1 MNSSLKTILKI
12 AAAACLLYLFL
23 LSIGL
28 MGGAFKGFG
37 KDFAENLVATTS
49 NPFIGLIIG
58 ILATSVVQS
67 SSTTTSLVVGIV
79 GAGGLTVGNAI
90 PIIMGANIGTTVTNT
105 LVSLGH
111 VGRRGEFRKAIAAAT
126 VHDFFNLI
134 CVAIMFPL
142 ELITGKIF
150 GVGFL
155 EKSATMLAGQF
166 QNAGGLKFISPIKMI
181 IKPVVKEIQHLLT
194 DISSSANIAYII
206 MVVVSFALLF
216 FSLYFIVKVMK
227 SLVVERAEIVLNN
240 VIRKN
245 GSLAL
250 LAGLLFTIS
259 VQSSSITTSLLIPMV
274 AAGILTVE
282 SIFPI
287 TMGANIGTTTT
298 AILASFATGNISAI
312 IIAFVHFLFNTI
324 GVVCIYPIPICR
336 RIPINLA
343 HRLGIM
349 ASRKRW
355 YAFVYVV
362 GLFFVLPFLL
372 IFVSKLFT

>member
-1 MNSSLKTILKI
+1 
-12 AAAACLLYLFL
+12 
-23 LSIGL
+23 
-28 MGGAFKGFG
+28 
-37 KDFAENLVATTS
+37 
-49 NPFIGLIIG
+49 
-58 ILATSVVQS
+58 
-67 SSTTTSLVVGIV
+67 
-79 GAGGLTVGNAI
+79 
-90 PIIMGANIGTTVTNT
+90 
-105 LVSLGH
+105 
-111 VGRRGEFRKAIAAAT
+111 
-126 VHDFFNLI
+126 
-134 CVAIMFPL
+134 
-142 ELITGKIF
+142 
-150 GVGFL
+150 
-155 EKSATMLAGQF
+155 
-166 QNAGGLKFISPIKMI
+166 
-181 IKPVVKEIQHLLT
+181 
-194 DISSSANIAYII
+194 
-206 MVVVSFALLF
+206 
-216 FSLYFIVKVMK
+216 MK

-324 GVVCIYPIPICR
+324 GVVCIYPIPIFR
-336 RIPINLA
+336 KIPINLA
-343 HRLGIM
+343 HRLGII

-355 YAFVYVV
+355 MALAYVV